1 MGKVQGGA
9 KMKILSV
16 LIIAILIVPACTISR
31 IYPEKYYSEHK
42 DMLHQTQTMY
52 KNAVN
57 KKAFAL
63 GFTSL
68 DFLSISIELKTDTV
82 RYIYDFSVD
91 DIRMNDTL
99 QKLGYDTGS
108 IQNIIANMKMLK
120 MTWINTLDYY
130 VDGKQKSLSFLSIP
144 VKQFT
149 IFPPLQKRKYYV
161 YTFYDE
167 AQSYDDVGKLLD
179 KKNSR
184 RLRKVDGQHFLRIN
198 DRVSYT
204 ISGKFR

>member
-9 KMKILSV
+9 IMKLLSV
-16 LIIAILIVPACTISR
+16 FIISIIIIPACTVSK

-42 DMLHQTQTMY
+42 DMLHQTQTLY
-52 KNAVN
+52 KKAVD

-68 DFLSISIELKTDTV
+68 DFSSISIELKTDTV

-91 DIRMNDTL
+91 DMRMNDTL
-99 QKLGYDTGS
+99 QKLGYDTSG
-108 IQNIIANMKMLK
+108 IQQIITNMKALK

-130 VDGKQKSLSFLSIP
+130 VDDNRKTLSFLSIP
-144 VKQFT
+144 VKQFS
-149 IFPPLQKRKYYV
+149 ILPLFQKIKYY
-161 YTFYDE
+161 FYKFYGQPPDYYSSG
-167 AQSYDDVGKLLD
+167 QLLD
-179 KKNSR
+179 NKNSR
-184 RLRKVDGQHFLRIN
+184 RIRKVDGQHFLRIN